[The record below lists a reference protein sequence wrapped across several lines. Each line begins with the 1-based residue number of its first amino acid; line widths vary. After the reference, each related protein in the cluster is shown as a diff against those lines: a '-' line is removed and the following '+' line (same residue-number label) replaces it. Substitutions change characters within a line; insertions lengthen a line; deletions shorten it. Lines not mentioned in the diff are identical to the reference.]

1 MLVTLYVTAHQFPE
15 SVTQK
20 AGPIPG
26 LAFFVLITASAEA
39 NTVDTKDPIADA
51 VPFPADM
58 PHPVITCF
66 HFADVEPAFVKSDLL
81 NVSERE
87 SKAFS
92 RDTVDICLLLGAL
105 AIMQLYLL

>member
-20 AGPIPG
+20 AGPTPG

-39 NTVDTKDPIADA
+39 KTVDTMAPIADA

-58 PHPVITCF
+58 PQPATTCL
-66 HFADVEPAFVKSDLL
+66 HFADVEPAFVRVDLL

-87 SKAFS
+87 SKAFNL
-92 RDTVDICLLLGAL
+92 DMDALCLLLGPL
-105 AIMQLYLL
+105 GIMLLCLL